1 MQESFGAFYRIEQL
15 ILSTTPKAASQCTAQ
30 SGLPAIVTDEN
41 IKLLFRM
48 QAEVDALEVS
58 VGNSNA
64 TATLQHVC
72 YKPFG
77 DACATQSILQVLQ
90 DSPITVLPNT
100 SLLCVYSDST
110 ISIKMP
116 VSDGDVCAL
125 CICAVLEDGCGH
137 L

>member
-77 DACATQSILQVLQ
+77 GACATQSILQVLQ
-90 DSPITVLPNT
+90 DSH
-100 SLLCVYSDST
+100 YSAAQHQF
-110 ISIKMP
+110 
-116 VSDGDVCAL
+116 AL
-125 CICAVLEDGCGH
+125 CL
-137 L
+137 